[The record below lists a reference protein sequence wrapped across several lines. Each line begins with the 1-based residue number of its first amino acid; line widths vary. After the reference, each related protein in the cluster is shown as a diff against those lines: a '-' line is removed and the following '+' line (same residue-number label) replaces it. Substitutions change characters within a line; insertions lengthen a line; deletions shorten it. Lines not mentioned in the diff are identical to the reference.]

1 MEKSFGYTRYGQY
14 WCIKLNVKLSETEA
28 SKLSKSWYPSITMCK
43 HGELYRLEGA
53 VYGNA
58 ALYAFRSDLKAAKLR
73 TDIARKQE
81 ELLAVEY
88 DQAMYEGR
96 GIEQLRDNQLT

>member
-1 MEKSFGYTRYGQY
+1 MNQSFGYTPCGQY
-14 WCIKLNVKLSETEA
+14 WCVKLNVKLSETEA
-28 SKLSKSWYPSITMCK
+28 NRLSKSWYPTITISK

-73 TDIARKQE
+73 TEIAAKQE
-81 ELLAVEY
+81 QLLAVEY
-88 DQAMYEGR
+88 DQAMYEDH
-96 GIEQLRDNQLT
+96 GIEQLRDSQLT